1 MPTGVQRRRASGSR
15 GAPGKLEGTEAREE
29 RPGGAGARPGRRWS
43 RWWRASGRCGRPEGR
58 SGDGAPWEE
67 RSKEAGRRERAGA
80 RDGEE
85 DAGEDEGVGR
95 ERRRKG
101 EGEIGSR
108 DPIANRKD
116 LSVRWRDLN
125 RKRRNKGRVVARTQ
139 GLEQK
144 TARGRIRVWRLGGLG
159 PVWATLSQFSKH
171 FYFANLIWHIN
182 FRKRRRP
189 SR

>member
-1 MPTGVQRRRASGSR
+1 M
-15 GAPGKLEGTEAREE
+15 
-29 RPGGAGARPGRRWS
+29 GR
-43 RWWRASGRCGRPEGR
+43 
-58 SGDGAPWEE
+58 
-67 RSKEAGRRERAGA
+67 

-125 RKRRNKGRVVARTQ
+125 RKRRNKGRVAARC
-139 GLEQK
+139 
-144 TARGRIRVWRLGGLG
+144 RGR
-159 PVWATLSQFSKH
+159 
-171 FYFANLIWHIN
+171 N
-182 FRKRRRP
+182 RKRP
-189 SR
+189 GEN